1 MTLTSDPPTST
12 SRALELAHVF
22 YHSCCGTG
30 GVIPRTSCIGK
41 YFANFVTSSAC
52 DYISM
57 SYVYSSPP
65 AMMSFFMV
73 SVTAQH
79 LWSTWSRDSL
89 VSFCSILAEAELE
102 SSLCSEFPDGIFHLP
117 FGHLEAI
124 LVIRYTIR
132 VPQNLF

>member
-1 MTLTSDPPTST
+1 MYSTIPAVALGGLYLGLHALASTLPT
-12 SRALELAHVF
+12 LLL
-22 YHSCCGTG
+22 
-30 GVIPRTSCIGK
+30 PQL
-41 YFANFVTSSAC
+41 VTIFLCLMYTVA
-52 DYISM
+52 
-57 SYVYSSPP
+57 PP

-102 SSLCSEFPDGIFHLP
+102 SSLCAEFPDGIFHLP